1 MSAWPL
7 FASANGLSREKPFA
21 PDAWLEIAP
30 TGEIRIWC
38 GRSEIG
44 QGVRTSLPMIV
55 AEELCCNGNKV
66 HVVLAEAYSYL
77 KATNGSTRVARRA
90 GM

>member
-1 MSAWPL
+1 
-7 FASANGLSREKPFA
+7 
-21 PDAWLEIAP
+21 
-30 TGEIRIWC
+30 
-38 GRSEIG
+38 
-44 QGVRTSLPMIV
+44 VRTSLPMIV